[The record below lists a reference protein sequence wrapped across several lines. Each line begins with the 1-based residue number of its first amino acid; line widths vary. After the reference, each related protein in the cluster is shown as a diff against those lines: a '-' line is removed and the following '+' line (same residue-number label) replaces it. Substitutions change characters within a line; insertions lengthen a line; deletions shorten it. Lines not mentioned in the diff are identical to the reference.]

1 MKIKVTKRQFKIL
14 LDNFHFIGDRGLE
27 LTMSGKLA
35 KMLVPE
41 TYMVNEQ
48 KLFKVDIWIG
58 AYPTK
63 VIVYSDNSASARVVA
78 GKLFPNAKI
87 FSASEL
93 RGRL

>member
-1 MKIKVTKRQFKIL
+1 MKIKVTKEQFKIL
-14 LDNFHFIGDRGLE
+14 LDNFHLIGDKGLE

-41 TYMVNEQ
+41 AYIVNEQ
-48 KLFKVDIWIG
+48 KLFKVDVWVG
-58 AYPTK
+58 GYPTK
-63 VIVYSDNSASARVVA
+63 VIIYSDNSASARVVA
-78 GKLFPNAKI
+78 GKLYPKAKI

>member
-1 MKIKVTKRQFKIL
+1 MKIKVTKKQFEL
-14 LDNFHFIGDRGLE
+14 LLKNFDLIGDRGLT
-27 LTMSGKLA
+27 LTMSGKLS

-41 TYMVNEQ
+41 TYIINEQ
-48 KLFKVDIWIG
+48 KLFKVDIWVG

-63 VIVYSDNSASARVVA
+63 VVVYADNSAAARVVT
-78 GKLFPNAKI
+78 GKLFPNARV

>member
-1 MKIKVTKRQFKIL
+1 MRVKVTQKQFEL
-14 LDNFHFIGDRGLE
+14 LLNNFHLIGDRGLE

-35 KMLVPE
+35 KMLTPE
-41 TYMVNEQ
+41 TYIVNEQ

-63 VIVYSDNSASARVVA
+63 VIIYSDNSASARVVA
-78 GKLFPNAKI
+78 GKLYPKAKI

>member
-1 MKIKVTKRQFKIL
+1 
-14 LDNFHFIGDRGLE
+14 
-27 LTMSGKLA
+27 MSGKLV

-41 TYMVNEQ
+41 TYLVNEQ

-63 VIVYSDNSASARVVA
+63 VIVYSDNGASARVVA
-78 GKLFPNAKI
+78 GKLFPKARI

-93 RGRL
+93 RGRF